1 MIYLALNRAKIKGII
16 GEKKLSSLL
25 MFLNKDVY
33 HTYNDLYIETSRG
46 TSQIDHVVVSQFGI
60 FVIETKSYKGNIYGS
75 FKSDKWTQNIWGNK
89 YPMPNP
95 IRQNKAH
102 IYALKS
108 ILPNYAQSACVSII
122 AFSSSASLYV
132 TTDEDTEVIYIH
144 NILRAIKSYN
154 NIIFSSEQVEEIHN
168 AIYRANIT
176 DKDVRHNH
184 KYAVQQKI
192 HNRNAQIEAGIC
204 PNCGAELVRRNG
216 RYGPFIGCSR
226 YPLCKFTTK

>member
-25 MFLNKDVY
+25 MFLDKNVY
-33 HTYNDLYIETSRG
+33 HTYNNLYIETSRG

-89 YPMPNP
+89 YSMPNP

-108 ILPNYAQSACVSII
+108 ILPNYAQLGSVSII

-132 TTDEDTEVIYIH
+132 TTDDDTKIIYIH
-144 NILRAIKSYN
+144 NILSTIKSYN
-154 NIIFSSEQVEEIHN
+154 NIVFSSEQVEEICN
-168 AIYRANIT
+168 AIYWANNT

-184 KYAVQQKI
+184 KYAVQQKVY
-192 HNRNAQIEAGIC
+192 NRNAQIEAGIC

-216 RYGPFIGCSR
+216 RYGSFIGCSR
-226 YPLCKFTTK
+226 YPQCKFTTK